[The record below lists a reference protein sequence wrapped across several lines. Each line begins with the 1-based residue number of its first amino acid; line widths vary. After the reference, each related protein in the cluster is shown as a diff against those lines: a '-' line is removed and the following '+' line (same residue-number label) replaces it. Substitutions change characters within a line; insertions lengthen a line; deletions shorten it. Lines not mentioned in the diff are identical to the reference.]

1 MPRIQYQQYILN
13 RRLRSTRPLSR
24 CFEAAE
30 RDGDLSSRI
39 ALSATTRRRA
49 CAAAAAAGGGGTER
63 RASKLLGA
71 AGMGMSWNPAGVAS
85 IAAADVAAQLGLY
98 PIVTSQY
105 SSTTLYQ
112 VSYHIQ

>member
-1 MPRIQYQQYILN
+1 
-13 RRLRSTRPLSR
+13 
-24 CFEAAE
+24 
-30 RDGDLSSRI
+30 
-39 ALSATTRRRA
+39 
-49 CAAAAAAGGGGTER
+49 
-63 RASKLLGA
+63 
-71 AGMGMSWNPAGVAS
+71 MGMSWNPAGVAS